1 MDVFDLVAKITL
13 DSSEYEKQV
22 SKIADNADKSSGWGG
37 KIMNGLG
44 KIGKVGGLAFGAVSA
59 AATAAVTVIGKSA
72 LDSYAEYEQLE
83 GGIKKL
89 FGEQSSKQVMKYA
102 QEAYKTAGMSAN
114 EYMETATGFSASL
127 IQSVGND
134 TQKAAKI
141 TDVAMRAMSDNAST
155 FGTDIESI
163 KMSYQGFAKQNYTIE
178 LMSVA

>member
-1 MDVFDLVAKITL
+1 MHATRMETAMLANA
-13 DSSEYEKQV
+13 
-22 SKIADNADKSSGWGG
+22 SKAW
-37 KIMNGLG
+37 
-44 KIGKVGGLAFGAVSA
+44 
-59 AATAAVTVIGKSA
+59 
-72 LDSYAEYEQLE
+72 E
-83 GGIKKL
+83 
-89 FGEQSSKQVMKYA
+89 
-102 QEAYKTAGMSAN
+102 TAGLSAN